1 MAGGAPKLTN
11 MRYED
16 KKDYTV
22 RVISRP
28 EAKKGNVATTLLR
41 EILLFCGL
49 LNWLAHGIY
58 HSPYEKL
65 TQKSWYISGILLSV
79 LLIVLSSGGSGK
91 SWINHCVQWT
101 MGHYLGITQGYN
113 WSNDPPY
120 NTPDK
125 ISCDG
130 TWITK
135 LWFKMGALYPHS
147 LFYQTMN
154 SSWIPRILG
163 KEVPT

>member
-1 MAGGAPKLTN
+1 

-16 KKDYTV
+16 EIDFTV
-22 RVISRP
+22 QVSMP
-28 EAKKGNVATTLLR
+28 EAKKGNVVTTLLR
-41 EILLFCGL
+41 EILLFYGL

-113 WSNDPPY
+113 WSNDPP
-120 NTPDK
+120 NGTPDK
-125 ISCDG
+125 ICEA
-130 TWITK
+130 TWIIK
-135 LWFKMGALYPHS
+135 LGFKMGPLYPHS
-147 LFYQTMN
+147 LFYWTMN
-154 SSWIPRILG
+154 PSWIPRILG